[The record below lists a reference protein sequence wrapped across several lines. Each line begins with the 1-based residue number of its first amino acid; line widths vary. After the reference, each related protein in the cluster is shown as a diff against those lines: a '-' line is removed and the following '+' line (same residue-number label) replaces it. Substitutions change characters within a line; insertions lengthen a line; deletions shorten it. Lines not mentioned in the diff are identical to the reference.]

1 MTKGTTGVIKA
12 PQTNFPNLAPQ
23 GPRPKLCSQ
32 EWEKGNMGTKEA
44 RQETFVPSGVFQ
56 EKEQQHLVAEI
67 ETLQKEVS

>member
-1 MTKGTTGVIKA
+1 
-12 PQTNFPNLAPQ
+12 
-23 GPRPKLCSQ
+23 
-32 EWEKGNMGTKEA
+32 MGTKEA